1 LKIAITSG
9 KGGAGKTFAAVCL
22 ADTIAKSQ
30 NICYIDCD
38 VEAPNAHLFLK
49 PERIN
54 SQDQTLSCIEGVDPE
69 KCTYCGQCA
78 KVCYFNAMVVGK
90 KNAMAFP
97 ELCRWCG
104 ACQIVCPTNALLVGQ
119 RTIGTVYEGKF
130 DNIDLHWATLQAG
143 AGGMTVRLIEQIK
156 EKARNSL
163 TILDS
168 PPGTS
173 CAVVNTIRDA
183 DVVILVADPTR
194 FGMHD
199 LKLSVHLCRSMNI
212 EPLVLVNRA
221 GIGDIE
227 ALRNWCMTEKL
238 PILAAIPDD
247 RNIAELYSK
256 GLLPTDHLDYLKQLF
271 VQIAGK
277 ILALPAPSSKSKTHL
292 KSTKPE
298 ILFFES
304 NGWQT
309 ISKTENQSAN
319 PVEITVLSGKGGTG
333 KTSLAACFTQLEKTV
348 VADCDVDAADMH
360 LLLEPKVIESD
371 TFVGGRV
378 MSINARQC
386 SVCEKCIEVCEWN
399 AISKNNGIVSID
411 PDKCEGCGTCVLVCL
426 TKAIKITPT
435 QDGKWYWSSTRC
447 GNMSHATLEPGK
459 ENSGKLVT
467 LVRKNASQK
476 NNVTK
481 DSIVILD
488 GSPGTGC
495 PVIASV
501 GGAKAAVIVTEPTV
515 SGLHDLKR
523 ILELTEHFK
532 IPSGVVINKADI
544 NPKVTDEIIDFAEGL
559 NVTILGQLPYDT
571 VFIEAQQEGK
581 TVLEFQPNSNLSKS
595 ITDIWNKVKLITG
608 KNEQYTTN
616 NKLSS
621 AAGLT

>member
-1 LKIAITSG
+1 MKIAITSG
-9 KGGAGKTFAAVCL
+9 KGGVGKTFAAICL

-49 PERIN
+49 PDNIDSEE
-54 SQDQTLSCIEGVDPE
+54 QTLACIEGVDPH

-78 KVCYFNAMVVGK
+78 RACYFNALVVGK

-104 ACQIVCPTNALLVGQ
+104 ACQIVCPHDALIVG
-119 RTIGTVYEGKF
+119 RRSIGTIYHGRSGK
-130 DNIDLHWATLQAG
+130 IDLNWATLQAG

-156 EKARNSL
+156 RFSGDKP

-173 CAVVNTIRDA
+173 CAVVHTIQ
-183 DVVILVADPTR
+183 DVDIVILVADPTR

-199 LKLSVHLCRSMNI
+199 LKLSVHLCRAMNI
-212 EPLVLVNRA
+212 EPLVLVNRS

-238 PILAAIPDD
+238 PILAEIPDD

-256 GLLPTDHLDYLKQLF
+256 GLLPTDYLDYLKQLF
-271 VQIAGK
+271 IQIAGK
-277 ILALPAPSSKSKTHL
+277 ILALPAPSGKSKTQL
-292 KSTKPE
+292 QSTKPE
-298 ILFFES
+298 TLFFNS
-304 NGWQT
+304 DGWQK
-309 ISKTENQSAN
+309 IAATENQSAN
-319 PVEITVLSGKGGTG
+319 PIEITVLSGKGGTG

-360 LLLEPKVIESD
+360 LLLEPNVIESD
-371 TFVGGRV
+371 TFIGGRV

-399 AISKNNGIVSID
+399 AISKNNGIVTID
-411 PDKCEGCGTCVLVCL
+411 PDKCEGCGACILVCL
-426 TKAIKITPT
+426 TKAIKATPT
-435 QDGKWYWSSTRC
+435 QDGKWYWSSTRF

-467 LVRKNASQK
+467 LVRKNAAQK
-476 NNVTK
+476 NNTQK
-481 DSIVILD
+481 DSIVVLD

-515 SGLHDLKR
+515 SGLHDLDR
-523 ILELTEHFK
+523 ILELTDHFK
-532 IPSGVVINKADI
+532 VPAGVIINKADI
-544 NPKVTDEIIDFAEGL
+544 NPETSEEIRKLANKYKAE
-559 NVTILGQLPYDT
+559 ILGRLPYDT
-571 VFIEAQQEGK
+571 VFVDAQQAGQ
-581 TVLEFQPNSNLSKS
+581 TVLEHKPDCELSKT
-595 ITDIWNKVKLITG
+595 IKDIWENIKLMSG
-608 KNEQYTTN
+608 K
-616 NKLSS
+616 K
-621 AAGLT
+621 